1 MWEFGGQSWCRIDCN
16 RDELA
21 GWSTPG
27 EIIPSNTL
35 TLMPFHPD
43 VFGLLWFYW
52 RYRRLTRKTVRVK
65 FVWKNKTNH
74 LHFLTP
80 CVAGMKNCS
89 RDKVEDEGSVIHYD
103 STAIERLL
111 DRSQDATDDSDVQNM
126 NEYLSSFKVAQ
137 YMVREEDKVRG
148 RWRGCYHDGFY
159 VWKNKE
165 WRSRGFIAVC
175 RVEDK
180 VDSGTPRLFVRS
192 HPFSQIK
199 YMSAQA

>member
-1 MWEFGGQSWCRIDCN
+1 
-16 RDELA
+16 
-21 GWSTPG
+21 
-27 EIIPSNTL
+27 
-35 TLMPFHPD
+35 MPFHPD

-74 LHFLTP
+74 LHFLTQ

-148 RWRGCYHDGFY
+148 R
-159 VWKNKE
+159 
-165 WRSRGFIAVC
+165 
-175 RVEDK
+175 
-180 VDSGTPRLFVRS
+180 
-192 HPFSQIK
+192 
-199 YMSAQA
+199 